1 MIEISLN
8 KIKKSYG
15 NNKIL
20 NDITFELKT
29 GDIVSLVGDNGCG
42 KSTLLKIIN
51 GIEKQDNG
59 ICSIRKGSYMKK
71 LTIFYV

>member
-42 KSTLLKIIN
+42 KSTLLKT
-51 GIEKQDNG
+51 
-59 ICSIRKGSYMKK
+59 R
-71 LTIFYV
+71 